1 MVGLHSFCSTLRAIK
16 DFWIIS
22 SAQLIYH
29 SFRYQILLLF
39 CLRLASFSNTTQRL
53 WLLTRLVMMMK
64 STVKLIVLV
73 AMREF
78 KHISSPVAPIIGTLI
93 ICSSISPS
101 SSPFDKCGEMVALS
115 LCCWPRCYLTEEK
128 SSSSFCLAHKFWTLI
143 GLFCVII
150 IIIIL
155 SIPMSYNYPCFR
167 FIPNLGSSFL
177 FSLAY
182 LLIPMMNDWMEKEW
196 WSFNE
201 FAWRPSLRSYVTTS
215 ESRNT
220 RPLNRER

>member
-115 LCCWPRCYLTEEK
+115 
-128 SSSSFCLAHKFWTLI
+128 
-143 GLFCVII
+143 
-150 IIIIL
+150 
-155 SIPMSYNYPCFR
+155 
-167 FIPNLGSSFL
+167 
-177 FSLAY
+177 
-182 LLIPMMNDWMEKEW
+182 
-196 WSFNE
+196 
-201 FAWRPSLRSYVTTS
+201 PSLLLTKVLSHRRKIFFFFL
-215 ESRNT
+215 SRTYILEFNWPLLCYYYYYYYFVYSDELQLPLFPVHSKLGKLFPILT
-220 RPLNRER
+220 RLFTNSDDEWLNGKGMMII